1 MVRLK
6 YMKMMISK
14 YIANTLQSII
24 IGILIFS
31 FFSPHISLAQSKER
45 TRLRSYF
52 YIKSNGDRQIS
63 FLLTA
68 GRGRNMKNVSNA
80 SISLEVEL
88 GDSTLF
94 LTELVTNQEGNAD
107 LLVESGYTFP
117 ADEEGITTLL
127 ATFAGNDTLRSADTD
142 LEIKDVYLDMSFDV
156 EDSVKILTVEAKEL
170 NGDGEFIPVE
180 ELDIQIGVR
189 RLYSVLPIDDIET
202 DENGV
207 GILEFPNDIPGD
219 SIGMLTVVARIDE
232 HDYFGT
238 VTKSE
243 SIDWGIPVSYE
254 LKRMYRQLFTD
265 EAPLWMIIGVFIA
278 LVGAWYHF
286 FLSVFKLYKLKKA
299 ADNSE

>member
-1 MVRLK
+1 MFRSK
-6 YMKMMISK
+6 NMKMMNST
-14 YIANTLQSII
+14 YNSNTFKSFI
-24 IGILIFS
+24 IGILIIS
-31 FFSPHISLAQSKER
+31 FCIPHLSFAQSKER

-52 YIKSNGDRQIS
+52 YIDNSGDRQIS

-80 SISLEVEL
+80 SISLDVDL
-88 GDSTLF
+88 GDSTIL
-94 LTELVTNQEGNAD
+94 LTELTTNEEGFAD
-107 LLVESGYTFP
+107 LWVESGYTFP

-127 ATFAGNDTLRSADTD
+127 ATFSGNDTLRSSDTD
-142 LEIKDVYLDMSFDV
+142 LEIKDVFLEMSFDV
-156 EDSVKILTVEAKEL
+156 EDSVKILTVLAKER
-170 NGDGEFIPVE
+170 NGEGERVPVE
-180 ELDIQIGVR
+180 ELDIQIGVQ
-189 RLYSVLPIDDIET
+189 RLYSVLPLDDIET

-219 SIGMLTVVARIDE
+219 STGMLTVVARIDE

-243 SIDWGIPVSYE
+243 SVDWGIPVSYE

-286 FLSVFKLYKLKKA
+286 FLSVVKLYNLNKA
-299 ADNSE
+299 GKSE